1 MGNRRIIWAD
11 MAPPGSDLVWP
22 FLFDA
27 LPHTSALAFAL
38 RLLDRKDMPH
48 EIDIRYN
55 RGVE

>member
-11 MAPPGSDLVWP
+11 MAPLGSDLVRP

-27 LPHTSALAFAL
+27 LPHTSAVAL